1 MNTIRSIRHNLDM
14 TQAEF
19 AEHCGI
25 SIVSV
30 TRYEAGGM
38 ISRNSAEKI
47 AKACNV
53 TVDYVLGGE
62 ENDELILSE
71 DEIGLIEEYRAL
83 TPKGKN
89 RVRNYTCEMG
99 IVYGLREHHG

>member
-1 MNTIRSIRHNLDM
+1 MNTIRTIRHNLNM
-14 TQAEF
+14 TQAQF
-19 AEHCGI
+19 AEHCGV

-30 TRYEAGGM
+30 TRYEAGQI
-38 ISRNSAEKI
+38 ISSKNAEKI

-53 TVDYVLGGE
+53 SVDYVLGGE
-62 ENDELILSE
+62 EDNELILSE
-71 DEIGLIEEYRAL
+71 DEIGLIEEYRTL

-89 RVRNYTCEMG
+89 RVRMYTCEMG